1 MRGCHRGIVT
11 GLTGKLLACYLV
23 VATALLGAFPR
34 EGAAALVPTAL
45 AAAEQAPGRAE
56 DLVRLQS
63 LLEQKVVAQRLADLG
78 LSAEEIRARLNALDD
93 ARLHELAQRVDGLLP
108 AGDATGV
115 VVALLVV
122 VLLVVL
128 IFYLMD
134 RKIIITRPEPPKR

>member
-1 MRGCHRGIVT
+1 MRRCHRGIGT
-11 GLTGKLLACYLV
+11 GLPGKLLACYLV
-23 VATALLGAFPR
+23 AATALLGAFPR

-56 DLVRLQS
+56 DLAHLQS
-63 LLEQKVVAQRLADLG
+63 LLERKVVAQRLADLG
-78 LSAEEIRARLNALDD
+78 LSAQEIRARLEALDD
-93 ARLHELAQRVDGLLP
+93 ARLHELAERMDGLLP
-108 AGDATGV
+108 AGDAGAV

-134 RKIIITRPEPPKR
+134 KKIIITRPEPPKR